1 MICNE
6 AHRMPNIL
14 SYLSLDFEYFSA
26 NMLFFL
32 ILLLKLEKDG
42 IQMIQLSSWTNQ
54 LIGIL
59 L

>member
-1 MICNE
+1 
-6 AHRMPNIL
+6 MPNIL

-42 IQMIQLSSWTNQ
+42 IQMIQLSS
-54 LIGIL
+54 
-59 L
+59 